1 MIKIEESTPRKLSG
15 RTSLLIAFP
24 FDQDA
29 IDVVKALPT
38 YVYHKKDRVWEC
50 PISHLA

>member
-1 MIKIEESTPRKLSG
+1 MIAIRESIPRKLSG

-24 FDQDA
+24 FNQGV
-29 IDVVKALPT
+29 IDVIKALPT

-50 PISHLA
+50 PIGNLA

>member
-38 YVYHKKDRVWEC
+38 YVYHKKDRV
-50 PISHLA
+50 

>member
-1 MIKIEESTPRKLSG
+1 MIKIEESTQRKLYG